1 MQNPDVQK
9 NWNKWSSS
17 IYLNRRV
24 SRCQRDRT
32 TLRIKIIITK
42 ICVVVGFSRTM
53 YNGQRKPRS
62 KQKKHPPST
71 AKNQRPRGVTN
82 QTNSRGVYT
91 KKIIYS
97 DRNLFTVKAMW
108 LQLVYFVW
116 YYVPVAV
123 RIEQYEPPLPVN
135 NECCCVVVL
144 IFLVRYTYVLASRLR
159 TYVPG
164 IFISLLVSCVVSRHS
179 PRTRTDSNST
189 LRARRSSDR

>member
-1 MQNPDVQK
+1 MSHPFFSLIKVITRSQHRFFIILHCYTIISTLNLILSLLWRLSQCKQCKSLRIVFWKFDISLKLFFCVGHKHYSSSPGLLKHAECRMQNPDVQK

-71 AKNQRPRGVTN
+71 AKISAREAW
-82 QTNSRGVYT
+82 QTRQTVAGST
-91 KKIIYS
+91 QKK
-97 DRNLFTVKAMW
+97 
-108 LQLVYFVW
+108 
-116 YYVPVAV
+116 
-123 RIEQYEPPLPVN
+123 
-135 NECCCVVVL
+135 
-144 IFLVRYTYVLASRLR
+144 
-159 TYVPG
+159 
-164 IFISLLVSCVVSRHS
+164 
-179 PRTRTDSNST
+179 
-189 LRARRSSDR
+189 